1 MSGRKGPD
9 VSAENDIHLEGVSFA
24 YPSRRD
30 VQVLDKVSITFEQR
44 KTTAIVGPSGSGK
57 STVVGLLERWYGLDD
72 YEVPK
77 QLKPRSTSVEKA
89 AKDIKQPDG
98 TPTPV
103 GMPVPVDTRVKEELA
118 VETGQGPSSPITKM
132 PSEETIRELARI
144 QKTIKRNSLNPVER
158 EFNSQRYSSNP
169 LENGFSFR
177 KDMGKAYVIPEVSAT
192 ASSVQNEKE
201 ITEEKIISIPYDQTD
216 EDKAPTSDRPPI
228 EGRIVVGDV
237 DLSTIDAKWWRAQ
250 IGLVQ
255 QEPFLFNATIYTNI
269 AFGLVGTPYEHLSEE
284 EKEQM
289 VTDACRLAF
298 ADEFITRLPEGYK
311 TTVGESGI
319 KLSGGQR
326 QRIAIARAVVKRPSI
341 LILDEATSAI
351 DVRTEKIVQAALDRA
366 SEGRTTIVI
375 AHRLSTIK
383 KADKIVVM
391 RKGQVMEEGTHQE
404 LLKNDEGIYSGLVRA
419 QNIAMGAEDHQ
430 GDEEDS
436 EEEQLQLIKT
446 KSLTGTGEPV
456 ESDGIMTKDGLLAG
470 YKKVGFMRSFGQIL
484 YEQRRLWP
492 QYCVTLLTCA
502 AAGAVFPV
510 QSYIFAQLINAFT
523 VIDPRVISDRTNYWA
538 LIMFYV
544 ACAMLVVYF
553 VLAWTTHWIG
563 INVTRK
569 YRQEYLENVLRKR
582 IAFFDAEGNSPGSI
596 SSRVASDPE
605 QIEMVL
611 GAQMA
616 MAYVSVFNLLGSLII
631 AFYYGWKLSLVGT
644 CVILPIVLGAGFIR
658 VRLELKFE
666 DMNAKVFAESSQF
679 AVEAVSAF
687 RTVTS
692 LILED
697 TIEKRYDELMSQHV
711 KTATVKSLTWTLAFA
726 FSNSADMLC
735 QAFMFWYGGTL
746 LRDREYDIVQ
756 FFVIFQSIVQGGMA
770 AGIWFSFAPNIAN
783 ATAGLN
789 RILSSRYSSPELE
802 HEHKESPPS
811 EKNPDIEFDD
821 VHFSYRSRNLTVLT
835 GLNLDIKPGQFVALV
850 GATGCGKSTTISLL
864 ERFYD
869 TSKGAVLYG
878 SQDVKNINVPAYRA
892 NISLV
897 AQESTLYEGTIREN
911 VCLSVEETDATQAR
925 MYEACRSAQ
934 IHDFITSLPEGYSTY
949 LGPKGVQ
956 LSGGQRQRLALARA
970 LMRDP
975 HVLLLDEATSSL
987 DSESEKLV
995 QEAIDKAAAKGTRTI
1010 IAVAHRLATIQKAD
1024 VIFVLGSGKVL
1035 ERGSHQELLKARGV
1049 YYSMVCLNL
1058 FVSLNGDA
1066 NIGPQCQAQALDR

>member
-1 MSGRKGPD
+1 MWRILWHAFSDKVHAASDILATIDMDFPDMSGRKGPD
-9 VSAENDIHLEGVSFA
+9 VSAEQDIHFQGVSFA

-30 VQVLDKVSITFEQR
+30 VQVLDKVNMTFETR

-77 QLKPRSTSVEKA
+77 QLKPRSKPADEL
-89 AKDIKQPDG
+89 AKDNP
-98 TPTPV
+98 PTP
-103 GMPVPVDTRVKEELA
+103 EEKSV
-118 VETGQGPSSPITKM
+118 VEVLQVEAPKPKRPSN
-132 PSEETIRELARI
+132 ETLRELARLS
-144 QKTIKRNSLNPVER
+144 KTARRNSLNPVER
-158 EFNSQRYSSNP
+158 EFNSKRYSSNP
-169 LENGFSFR
+169 FENAYKIRKELGKGF
-177 KDMGKAYVIPEVSAT
+177 AIPQARESEVE
-192 ASSVQNEKE
+192 VENEE
-201 ITEEKIISIPYDQTD
+201 PAPDQIVKIQDDNKVPSD
-216 EDKAPTSDRPPI
+216 ERPPI
-228 EGRIVVGDV
+228 EGRILVGDV

-269 AFGLVGTPYEHLSEE
+269 AFGLYGTPYEHLDEE
-284 EKEQM
+284 EKEKM

-326 QRIAIARAVVKRPSI
+326 QRIAIARAVVKKPSI

-351 DVRTEKIVQAALDRA
+351 DVRTERIVQDALDRA

-391 RKGQVMEEGTHQE
+391 RLGKVMEEGTHQE
-404 LLKNDEGIYSGLVRA
+404 LLKNEEGIYSGLVRA
-419 QNIAMGAEDHQ
+419 QNIAMGAEEDRS
-430 GDEEDS
+430 DDDDS

-446 KSLTGTGEPV
+446 KSLTGTGEAV

-470 YKKVGFMRSFGQIL
+470 YKRMGFMRSFGRIL
-484 YEQRRLWP
+484 YEQRHLWP
-492 QYCVTLLTCA
+492 QYCLTLLGCA
-502 AAGAVFPV
+502 GAGAVFPL
-510 QSYIFAQLINAFT
+510 QSYIFAQLINSFT
-523 VIDPRVISDRTNYWA
+523 VIDPKVIESRTNHWA
-538 LIMFYV
+538 LIMFYL

-569 YRQEYLENVLRKR
+569 YRQEYLENILRKR
-582 IAFFDAEGNSPGSI
+582 IVFFDAEGNSPGSI
-596 SSRVASDPE
+596 ASRIASDPE

-611 GAQMA
+611 GAQMS
-616 MAYVSVFNLLGSLII
+616 MAYVSVFNLLGSLVI
-631 AFYYGWKLSLVGT
+631 AFYYGWKLSLVGA
-644 CVILPIVLGAGFIR
+644 CVILPITLGAGFIR

-679 AVEAVSAF
+679 GVEAVSAF

-697 TIEKRYDELMSQHV
+697 TITKRYDELMSQHV

-746 LRDREYDIVQ
+746 LRDREYNLVQ
-756 FFVIFQSIVQGGMA
+756 YFVIFQAIVQGGMA

-789 RILSSRYSSPELE
+789 RILSSRHSSSELE
-802 HEHKESPPS
+802 HDHKDLPPS
-811 EKNPDIEFDD
+811 EKNPDVRFDD
-821 VHFSYRSRNLTVLT
+821 VHFSYKTRNLTVLT

-869 TSKGAVLYG
+869 ANKGAVLYG
-878 SQDVKNINVPAYRA
+878 SQDIKDINVPAYRA

-897 AQESTLYEGTIREN
+897 AQESTLYEGTIKEN
-911 VCLSVEETDATQAR
+911 VCLSVDETDATQAR
-925 MYEACRSAQ
+925 MYDACRSAQ
-934 IHDFITSLPEGYSTY
+934 IHDFIASLPEGYNTY
-949 LGPKGVQ
+949 LGPKGVS

-1035 ERGSHQELLKARGV
+1035 EQGNHQELLKARGV
-1049 YYSMVCLNL
+1049 YYSMVCY
-1058 FVSLNGDA
+1058 V
-1066 NIGPQCQAQALDR
+1066 